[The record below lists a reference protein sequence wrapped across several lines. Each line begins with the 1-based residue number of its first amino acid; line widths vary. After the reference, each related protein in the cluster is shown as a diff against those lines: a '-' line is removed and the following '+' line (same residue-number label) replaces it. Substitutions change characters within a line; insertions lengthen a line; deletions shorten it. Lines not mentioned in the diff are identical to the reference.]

1 MFILFMMSQRTDQ
14 RRAEILQAA
23 ATCFIRRGFHQTSMK
38 ELCAEAQL
46 SPGLLYH
53 YFTSK
58 DEIIVA
64 IAEEAHKATQGL
76 LEELHQVPT
85 LREALT
91 LLIERLV
98 TWLGEE
104 GEARLYLETSV
115 EASRN
120 TRVRGVLSNS
130 DTEFILALQALFDA
144 AVHRGELTQHA
155 ETESLAILVGVFLD
169 GVILNTALLGTPPLS
184 TPTLTQSLS
193 SLIELT

>member
-120 TRVRGVLSNS
+120 TRVRGVLSTS
-130 DTEFILALQALFDA
+130 DTEFIRALQALFDA